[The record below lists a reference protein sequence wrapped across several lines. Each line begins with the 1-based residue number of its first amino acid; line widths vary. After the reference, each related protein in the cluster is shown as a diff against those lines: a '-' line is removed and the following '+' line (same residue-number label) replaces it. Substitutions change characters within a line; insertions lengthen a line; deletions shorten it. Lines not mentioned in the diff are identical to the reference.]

1 MAREYL
7 RVFLT
12 TGTRCRNVETA
23 TAYAIKDFK
32 DIAWVSKQ
40 YCKLIELK
48 NNEFYRWALDIPIW
62 LAVKNDKVANA
73 ISYIQE
79 LNEWRELEMK
89 DKQDSGLDMINKY
102 LNNDE

>member
-1 MAREYL
+1 MATEYL

-12 TGTRCRNVETA
+12 TGTRRRKLETNY
-23 TAYAIKDFK
+23 AYAIKEYK
-32 DIAWVSKQ
+32 DTVWVSKQ
-40 YCKLIELK
+40 YCRLIELE

-62 LAVKNDKVANA
+62 MAIKNDKVANA

-89 DKQDSGLDMINKY
+89 EKQDSGLDMINKY